1 MTFNLSDD
9 LRQAVRTEG
18 TPLKLINPTTGEIY
32 LLCRESE
39 HEALSD
45 TYRAQIESALRAGW
59 NDPAMDDYNE
69 YDRHHK
75 Q

>member
-9 LRQAVRTEG
+9 LRQAVQTEG
-18 TPLKLINPTTGEIY
+18 TPLRLIDAATGEIY

-39 HEALSD
+39 QDALSD
-45 TYRAQIESALRAGW
+45 SYRAQMESAMQAGW
-59 NDPAMDDYNE
+59 SDPAMDDYND
-69 YDRHHK
+69 YDSHHK